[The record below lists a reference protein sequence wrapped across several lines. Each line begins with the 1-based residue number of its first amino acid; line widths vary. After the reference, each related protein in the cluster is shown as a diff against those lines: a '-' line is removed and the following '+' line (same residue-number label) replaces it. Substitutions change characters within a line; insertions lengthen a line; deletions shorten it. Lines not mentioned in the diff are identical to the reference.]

1 MNAIDHALKTI
12 NQQIPKE
19 ILQIAFLSQINYRT
33 NIPVTTDSRI
43 KDLVIYQQVMQD
55 INIIGG
61 THITVPLT
69 GLPIEMIE
77 GNAFVVRI
85 PKSRTQGRSIVSALS
100 VAYGG
105 TAYGDQMVANG
116 LAVRSPD
123 ALAASQQMLNSIAS
137 IPHVSDAQVM
147 LMADNVVMVQGMGL
161 TTSGLYL
168 RCEVENDSNL
178 SNLKRRSY
186 FAFSKLC
193 LLATKSYIYTST
205 VIPMDVGF
213 YQGGMNMGKMQD
225 IIESYESAQ
234 EEYEEF
240 LLTKWAKVSKLND
253 NENAERLV
261 RLMTGGNY

>member
-1 MNAIDHALKTI
+1 MNAIDYALRSI

-19 ILQIAFLSQINYRT
+19 ILQLTFLPQINHRT
-33 NIPVTTDSRI
+33 TIPVTTDSRI
-43 KDLVIYQQVMQD
+43 KDLIIYQQVMQD

-61 THITVPLT
+61 THITVPLD
-69 GLPIEMIE
+69 GLPIETIE

-85 PKSRTQGRSIVSALS
+85 PKSRTQGRSIVSVLN

-105 TAYGDQMVANG
+105 VAFGDQMVANG
-116 LAVRSPD
+116 LASRTPD
-123 ALAASQQMLNSIAS
+123 IMGATQQMLNSIAS
-137 IPHVSDAQVM
+137 IPYMSEAQVM
-147 LMADNVVMVQGMGL
+147 LLADNVVMVQGIGL
-161 TTSGLYL
+161 TVGGLYL

-193 LLATKSYIYTST
+193 VLAVKSCIWSSNI
-205 VIPMDVGF
+205 IPMDIGY
-213 YQGGMNMGKMQD
+213 YQGGMNMGKIQD
-225 IIESYESAQ
+225 IIDGYQDAQ

-261 RLMTGGNY
+261 RLTAGGNY